1 MMKLP
6 EDFLN
11 RMQTLLK
18 DEYEIFLQS
27 ITNEEPTR
35 GLRINTR
42 KIKVED
48 FLNSFDTSL
57 KQVPFDENFYFI
69 PSSLAARYHPYYMA
83 VQCIFKS
90 PLPHYQLY
98 Q

>member
-1 MMKLP
+1 MMKLQ
-6 EDFLN
+6 DFLN

-42 KIKVED
+42 K
-48 FLNSFDTSL
+48 
-57 KQVPFDENFYFI
+57 
-69 PSSLAARYHPYYMA
+69 
-83 VQCIFKS
+83 
-90 PLPHYQLY
+90 
-98 Q
+98 